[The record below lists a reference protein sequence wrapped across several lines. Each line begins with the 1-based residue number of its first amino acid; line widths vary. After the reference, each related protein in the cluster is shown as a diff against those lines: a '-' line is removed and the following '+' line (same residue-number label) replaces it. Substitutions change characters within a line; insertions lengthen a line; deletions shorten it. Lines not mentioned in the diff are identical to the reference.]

1 MSDTTNFTPAVQK
14 RLGVIEF
21 IRLALMRWYIYVAV
35 TVIFAIVTFVYSSAF
50 ITPLYQS
57 TAKLYITS
65 KDSNS
70 TEANQ
75 FSISTILVKD
85 FEEMVRDKIVLEG
98 VVDELNNQYSM
109 GQINSFITVNNPENT
124 RIIEVTVRCPNP
136 QNAKKIAD
144 SVCRISQEKLV
155 DVMGLDRIKIMG
167 EGDLPQGPCSPNV
180 MRNVFMAVIFAVAL
194 VTGIVL
200 ISFFADNT
208 VSDEKDI
215 ERYLGITALG
225 SIPYNPKAKQSR
237 SKKIKS

>member
-98 VVDELNNQYSM
+98 VVDELIGLHLAIGGHNL
-109 GQINSFITVNNPENT
+109 VNL
-124 RIIEVTVRCPNP
+124 VLVHDFFQVVDQKSWQLFC
-136 QNAKKIAD
+136 KFW
-144 SVCRISQEKLV
+144 SLV
-155 DVMGLDRIKIMG
+155 DQNFLYVNLHCQK
-167 EGDLPQGPCSPNV
+167 V
-180 MRNVFMAVIFAVAL
+180 
-194 VTGIVL
+194 
-200 ISFFADNT
+200 
-208 VSDEKDI
+208 
-215 ERYLGITALG
+215 
-225 SIPYNPKAKQSR
+225 
-237 SKKIKS
+237 